1 MKQGKT
7 LLILLVLLVACLG
20 VYLAL
25 RSYNQAQEEVD
36 DTVYL
41 TNLGEVT
48 SLSFTGTDGS
58 DLSFTKDGDQW
69 SWNGDADFPTD
80 QDALT
85 ALAEDLAA
93 LPAVRTFDEP
103 DSLDAYGLD
112 TPSLLHLLQRRRP
125 ECHPSAGLRRGQQ
138 LLCHGGGREHRG
150 HCVLHSG
157 RPAPG
162 IPHGFGRAGKHPRCQ

>member
-25 RSYNQAQEEVD
+25 RSYNRAQEAVD

-58 DLSFTKDGDQW
+58 DLSFTKDGD
-69 SWNGDADFPTD
+69 
-80 QDALT
+80 
-85 ALAEDLAA
+85 
-93 LPAVRTFDEP
+93 
-103 DSLDAYGLD
+103 
-112 TPSLLHLLQRRRP
+112 
-125 ECHPSAGLRRGQQ
+125 
-138 LLCHGGGREHRG
+138 
-150 HCVLHSG
+150 
-157 RPAPG
+157 
-162 IPHGFGRAGKHPRCQ
+162 